1 MFNLLDRLSSLPEPT
16 AFNTKTYDELLD
28 ENVTLAKEVLGDG
41 WIPLESDPY
50 MRLIRVLTLR
60 QLHNQTDKK
69 ETVKQSLIATATG
82 ADLDVLGAGVAVFRD
97 KGEFPYAKFLFKLLA
112 PAVNERVVPAGTVLN
127 DDDDTVTARV
137 VKDVIIPAG
146 EIEAV
151 GVVELEEYVKESE
164 IKTENI
170 VTELSFAFEV
180 KQLEL
185 FANGKEVESDER
197 FRVRIIESF
206 SAISTAG
213 AEESYKYHAFN
224 ADSRIKDV
232 AVIDERV
239 LEVDVYVASIDDN
252 VDELMLSRVKEALNA
267 KKVRPLNDKVSI
279 YPAILKNINIT
290 ATIELFD
297 LLRQKEI
304 EEQVRKN
311 LLKTFYIGEN
321 FTRSDLIR
329 RLHIDGVYRV
339 VTDFKDVITSKK
351 EVIRINKINLEF
363 TEAKL

>member
-16 AFNTKTYDELLD
+16 AFDIKTYDELLD
-28 ENVTLAKEVLGDG
+28 ENVALAKEVLGDG

-82 ADLDVLGAGVAVFRD
+82 ADLDVLGAGVGVFRD

-112 PAVNERVVPAGTVLN
+112 PAVSDRIIPAGTVLN
-127 DDDDTVTARV
+127 DDDDTVTAQV
-137 VKDVIIPAG
+137 VKNVIIPAG

-170 VTELSFAFEV
+170 VTELSFTFEA
-180 KQLEL
+180 KQLEP
-185 FANGKEVESDER
+185 FANGKEVENDER

-267 KKVRPLNDKVSI
+267 KKVRPLNDKVTVH
-279 YPAILKNINIT
+279 PAILKNINIT

-339 VTDFKDVITSKK
+339 ITDFKDVITSKK
-351 EVIRINKINLEF
+351 EIIHISEINLEF
-363 TEAKL
+363 AEAKL